1 MMRPIQSRRLF
12 AAFGF
17 AAVAGGIVAAA
28 VMYAPEIKPVERPLA
43 TSFDPGEVA
52 KGAQLA
58 SIGDCI
64 VCHTAEGGRP
74 FAGARA
80 LPTPFGTLYSDNI
93 TPDEKTGIGNWSFAA
108 FRRAMVNGVARDG
121 SHLYPALPYEHFT
134 HVDDADLRAIYA
146 FLMTRQSVEQVQPKN
161 DLLPGL
167 GFRPLLA
174 GWKLLFLQEGSSTQD
189 PARSAE
195 WNRGKYLV
203 EGLGHCGGCHTPRN
217 ILGGE
222 ERSADLSGGIA
233 EGWIAPALDQSNP
246 SADRWDEASLRA
258 YLKTGIAGGH
268 SAAGGPMG
276 PVAEGLSTVN
286 DADVQAIA
294 VYIAS
299 RMKPE
304 SASQKAASTAA
315 TPPRDAAFQDPAPSK
330 PTIAFPATDTLFAG
344 ACGGC
349 HMPGAPMQVAGRPP
363 LSVVSDLRMTNP
375 RNAIQAV
382 LQRVAPP
389 SGRGPAM
396 PGFADILTDQQ
407 IADLLGYARAH
418 FTDASPWPDL
428 TAEVSAIR
436 KEDAR

>member
-1 MMRPIQSRRLF
+1 MRIVQSKRTLAL
-12 AAFGF
+12 AAFGV
-17 AAVAGGIVAAA
+17 AAVAGGVVAAA
-28 VMYAPEIKPVERPLA
+28 IMYAPEIKPVDRPSP
-43 TSFDPGEVA
+43 TSFDATEVA
-52 KGAQLA
+52 RGAQLA

-64 VCHTAEGGRP
+64 VCHTADGGKP

-93 TPDEKTGIGNWSFAA
+93 TPDDTTGIGNWSFDA
-108 FRRAMVNGVARDG
+108 FKRAMVKGVARDG

-146 FLMTRQSVEQVQPKN
+146 FLMTRQPVQQVQPEN

-174 GWKLLFLQEGSSTQD
+174 GWKFMFLHEGPVAQD
-189 PARSAE
+189 PAQSAQ

-217 ILGGE
+217 ILGAE
-222 ERSADLSGGIA
+222 ERSADLSGGVA
-233 EGWIAPALDQSNP
+233 EGWIAPPLDQSNP
-246 SADRWDEASLRA
+246 SADRWDEASLKT
-258 YLKTGIAGGH
+258 YLTTGISGGH

-276 PVAEGLSTVN
+276 PVTEGLSTVN
-286 DADVQAIA
+286 DADVQAIS

-304 SASQKAASTAA
+304 AASGKGASTAA
-315 TPPRDAAFQDPAPSK
+315 MPQRDAPKSNN
-330 PTIAFPATDTLFAG
+330 TFPAGTDTLFAG

-349 HMPGAPMQVAGRPP
+349 HMSGAPMQTAGRPP
-363 LSVVSDLRMTNP
+363 LSDVSDLHMQDP

-382 LQRVAPP
+382 LQGIAPA
-389 SGRGPAM
+389 SGHGPAM
-396 PGFADILTDQQ
+396 PAFADILTDRQ
-407 IADLLGYARAH
+407 IADLIGYARVNVA
-418 FTDASPWPDL
+418 DAAPWPDL
-428 TAEVSAIR
+428 AAQVSALR

>member
-1 MMRPIQSRRLF
+1 MMRPIQSRGLL
-12 AAFGF
+12 AAFGL

-28 VMYAPEIKPVERPLA
+28 VIYAPEIKQVERPLP
-43 TSFDPGEVA
+43 TSFDLGQVT

-64 VCHTAEGGRP
+64 VCHTADGGRP
-74 FAGARA
+74 FAGARP
-80 LPTPFGTLYSDNI
+80 LPTPFGTLYSNNI
-93 TPDEKTGIGNWSFAA
+93 TPDEKTGIGNWSFEA

-121 SHLYPALPYEHFT
+121 THLYPALPYEHFT

-146 FLMTRQSVEQVQPKN
+146 FLMTRQPVEQVQPKN

-174 GWKLLFLQEGSSTQD
+174 GWKLLFLHEGPSTQD
-189 PARSAE
+189 PAQSAE

-222 ERSADLSGGIA
+222 KRSLDLSGGIA

-246 SADRWDEASLRA
+246 SADRWDEASLKT
-258 YLKTGIAGGH
+258 YLTTGIAGGH

-286 DADVQAIA
+286 DADVHAIA

-299 RMKPE
+299 RMKPQ
-304 SASQKAASTAA
+304 SAPQKAASTAA
-315 TPPRDAAFQDPAPSK
+315 IPPRDAWPQGLVASK
-330 PTIAFPATDTLFAG
+330 STTALATTDALFAS

-363 LSVVSDLRMTNP
+363 LSAVSDLRMTNP

-382 LQRVAPP
+382 LQGIVPP

-396 PGFADILTDQQ
+396 PGFADNLTDQQ
-407 IADLLGYARAH
+407 IADLLGYARAY